1 MGDSEFVASI
11 VSGDPEGLAA
21 AYDKYSADLYGY
33 CRSLLQDPNDAAD
46 AVQDTFVIAASK
58 LAGLRNPERLRA
70 WLFTVARNESLRRL
84 RSRRATAPLQ
94 DAPELADDRVD
105 VGGEAERAET
115 IALVRAAAG
124 GLNDGERDVINQL
137 WHGLEV
143 SEVAAVLGVSRNHA
157 HALFSR
163 ARDQLAASVG
173 VLLVG
178 RTGRGDCATLDGL
191 LGDWDGRLTALL
203 RKRVGRHI
211 DRCDVCSDRRRRELT
226 PALLYGLSP
235 AGLLAIAAIR
245 GRTALSAARQLAGP
259 LSGMRDK
266 VLRLA
271 SDPVSH
277 AAGTGAAGG
286 RSMNSFG
293 RTGFPQPARYGH
305 LALGQQVHLPLAMAS
320 GAVATAT
327 AASVVVVTVMPPPRP
342 ALGPPGGG
350 ATIGALAPGALAP
363 GAVSTVTAGTPSGGP
378 LMTPPAM
385 TSLAPGGGTGS
396 VPGPSTSPSPTASG
410 GPAVSSS
417 PTVSSGPT
425 VSGGPTATTAPTTG
439 LASSAPFS
447 APAKVASLPAS
458 SQASAPPSA
467 GTLTVSPTTV
477 LLSPWAGGSL
487 TLTASGGPVS
497 WSISMPASLLGE
509 LTVSPAS
516 GTLSSGGSAT
526 VTITVTGL
534 ASLDSSL
541 TVQPGGQAVTVLLG
555 LG

>member
-46 AVQDTFVIAASK
+46 VVQDTFVIAASK
-58 LAGLRNPERLRA
+58 LAGLRDPERLRA
-70 WLFTVARNESLRRL
+70 WLFAVARNESLRRL
-84 RSRRATAPLQ
+84 KSRRAAAPLQ

-163 ARDQLAASVG
+163 ARDQLAASVA

-178 RTGRGDCATLDGL
+178 RTGREDCATLDGL

-211 DRCDVCSDRRRRELT
+211 DRCEVCSDRRRKELT
-226 PALLYGLSP
+226 PALLYALSP
-235 AGLLAIAAIR
+235 VGLLTLAALR
-245 GRTALSAARQLAGP
+245 GRTALTAASQLAGP
-259 LSGMRDK
+259 LSGVRGE

-271 SDPVSH
+271 SDPVSQASS
-277 AAGTGAAGG
+277 AAGTGV
-286 RSMNSFG
+286 RSMNPFG
-293 RTGFPQPARYGH
+293 KTGFPKPAHYGH
-305 LALGQQVHLPLAMAS
+305 LALGQQAHLPLAVAS
-320 GAVATAT
+320 GAVVTAT
-327 AASVVVVTVMPPPRP
+327 AAIVVVAATPPPRP
-342 ALGPPGGG
+342 TLGPPGGAPAVG
-350 ATIGALAPGALAP
+350 APAVGAATPGAAAP
-363 GAVSTVTAGTPSGGP
+363 GAVPADGISGRPSVTPS
-378 LMTPPAM
+378 AM
-385 TSLAPGGGTGS
+385 TSLATGGGGS
-396 VPGPSTSPSPTASG
+396 VSALSP
-410 GPAVSSS
+410 SSS
-417 PTVSSGPT
+417 PRPT
-425 VSGGPTATTAPTTG
+425 VSGGRTTTAVPATG
-439 LASSAPFS
+439 PASGTPFS
-447 APAKVASLPAS
+447 TPPSTPSSPAG
-458 SQASAPPSA
+458 SQAAAPPAA

-477 LLSPWAGGSL
+477 LLSPPVSGSL
-487 TLTASGGPVS
+487 TLTAGGGPVS
-497 WSISMPASLLGE
+497 WSISVPTSLLGE

-516 GTLSSGGSAT
+516 GTLSPGGSAT

-541 TVQPGGQAVTVLLG
+541 TVQPGAQVVTVVLG

>member
-1 MGDSEFVASI
+1 MGDSEFVTSI

-21 AYDKYSADLYGY
+21 AYDKYAADLYGY

-46 AVQDTFVIAASK
+46 AVQDTFVIAVSK
-58 LAGLRNPERLRA
+58 LAGLRDPERLRA
-70 WLFTVARNESLRRL
+70 WLFAVARNESLRRL
-84 RSRRATAPLQ
+84 KSRRAAAPLQ

-124 GLNDGERDVINQL
+124 GLNDGERDIINQL

-143 SEVAAVLGVSRNHA
+143 SEVADVLGVSRNHA

-163 ARDQLAASVG
+163 ARGQLAASVG

-178 RTGRGDCATLDGL
+178 RTGRADCATLDSL

-259 LSGMRDK
+259 LSGMRDE

-277 AAGTGAAGG
+277 AAGTGVAGG

-305 LALGQQVHLPLAMAS
+305 LALGQQVHLPFAMAS

-363 GAVSTVTAGTPSGGP
+363 GAVSTVAAGTPSGGP

-385 TSLAPGGGTGS
+385 TSLAPGGGTVS
-396 VPGPSTSPSPTASG
+396 APGPSTSPSPTASG
-410 GPAVSSS
+410 GPTVSSS

-425 VSGGPTATTAPTTG
+425 ATTVPTTG

-447 APAKVASLPAS
+447 APAKVPSSPAS
-458 SQASAPPSA
+458 SQASAPPWA

-497 WSISMPASLLGE
+497 WSISMPASLLGK

-516 GTLSSGGSAT
+516 GTLGRGGSAT
-526 VTITVTGL
+526 VTISVTGL

-541 TVQPGGQAVTVLLG
+541 TVQPGGQVVTVVLG

>member
-46 AVQDTFVIAASK
+46 VVQDTFVIAASK
-58 LAGLRNPERLRA
+58 LAGLRDPERLRA
-70 WLFTVARNESLRRL
+70 WLFAVARNESLRRL
-84 RSRRATAPLQ
+84 KSRRAAAPLQ

-178 RTGRGDCATLDGL
+178 RTGREDCATLDSL

-211 DRCDVCSDRRRRELT
+211 DRCEVCSDRRRRELT
-226 PALLYGLSP
+226 PALLYALSP
-235 AGLLAIAAIR
+235 AGLLALAALR
-245 GRTALSAARQLAGP
+245 GRTALTAASRLAGP
-259 LSGMRDK
+259 LSGVRGE

-271 SDPVSH
+271 SDPVSQASS
-277 AAGTGAAGG
+277 AAGTGV
-286 RSMNSFG
+286 RSMNPFG
-293 RTGFPQPARYGH
+293 KTGFPKPAHYGH
-305 LALGQQVHLPLAMAS
+305 LALGQQAHLPLVVAS
-320 GAVATAT
+320 GAVVTAT
-327 AASVVVVTVMPPPRP
+327 VATVVAVATPPPRP
-342 ALGPPGGG
+342 ALGPQVG
-350 ATIGALAPGALAP
+350 APPVGAPAVGAPAVGTAAP
-363 GAVSTVTAGTPSGGP
+363 GAVPTVPADGISGGP
-378 LMTPPAM
+378 SVTPSAM
-385 TSLAPGGGTGS
+385 TSLATGGGGTVS
-396 VPGPSTSPSPTASG
+396 ALSPSP
-410 GPAVSSS
+410 S
-417 PTVSSGPT
+417 PRPT
-425 VSGGPTATTAPTTG
+425 VSGGRTATAVPATG
-439 LASSAPFS
+439 PASDTPFS
-447 APAKVASLPAS
+447 APTSTPSPPAG
-458 SQASAPPSA
+458 SQAGAPPAA
-467 GTLTVSPTTV
+467 GTLTVSPTAV
-477 LLSPWAGGSL
+477 LLSPPVSGSL
-487 TLTASGGPVS
+487 TLTAGGGPVS
-497 WSISMPASLLGE
+497 WSVSVPTSLLGK

-516 GTLSSGGSAT
+516 GTLSPGGSAT
-526 VTITVTGL
+526 VTISVTGL

-541 TVQPGGQAVTVLLG
+541 TVQPGAQVVTVVLG